1 MPYLRELLLVLSAYA
16 LGSVSTGYY
25 LVRLRTGQDIRRLGS
40 GSAGSRNVA
49 RTMGLGAS
57 ATTLAGDAAKGAI
70 AVGAALLL
78 GLEDWAVLFVIAA
91 VVAGHVWPAQL
102 GFQGGKGLATVMGAV
117 LVMDFRLVLVAYV
130 VVAITLGLTKR
141 VTLGGLVA
149 VGLTPVVA
157 VFIGH
162 SHAGVVGLSLLAALI
177 FFTHRENVQSA
188 VREAH
193 WPSGE
198 GA

>member
-1 MPYLRELLLVLSAYA
+1 
-16 LGSVSTGYY
+16 
-25 LVRLRTGQDIRRLGS
+25 
-40 GSAGSRNVA
+40 
-49 RTMGLGAS
+49 
-57 ATTLAGDAAKGAI
+57 
-70 AVGAALLL
+70 
-78 GLEDWAVLFVIAA
+78 
-91 VVAGHVWPAQL
+91 
-102 GFQGGKGLATVMGAV
+102 MGAV

-130 VVAITLGLTKR
+130 VAAITLGLTRR

-157 VFIGH
+157 VLIGH
-162 SHAGVVGLSLLAALI
+162 SHAGVIGLALLAALI
-177 FFTHRENVQSA
+177 FFTHRENVLSV